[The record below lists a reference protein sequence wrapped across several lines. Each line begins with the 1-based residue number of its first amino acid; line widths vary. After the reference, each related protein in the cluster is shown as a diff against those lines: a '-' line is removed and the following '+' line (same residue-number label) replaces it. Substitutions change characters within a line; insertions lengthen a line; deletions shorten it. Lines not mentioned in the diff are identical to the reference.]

1 MIHVSIRMQ
10 IPLQIRDE
18 VLDILGILS
27 RKTRDEPGCVSCR
40 VFRGTIEDD
49 GILLD
54 EIWIDG
60 QFLEHYLRSSNFNKV
75 IQLSE
80 LSSAPP
86 EFRFETIL
94 HLAGIE
100 AIAKAR
106 NRSGTECD

>member
-10 IPLQIRDE
+10 IPLQKRDE
-18 VLDILGILS
+18 VLDILGNLS

-40 VFRGTIEDD
+40 VFRAAIEDD

-54 EIWIDG
+54 EIWIDD
-60 QFLEHYLRSSNFNKV
+60 QFLEHHLRSATFTKV

-80 LSSAPP
+80 LSSEPP
-86 EFRFETIL
+86 EFRFETIV

-106 NRSGTECD
+106 NP